1 MARLSITFSA
11 NRAKAQ
17 PYVNQFAAQGITAT
31 EGMARLRAAGIS
43 YRRTDFLADVRYFS
57 GAQRSG
63 NYIRSIPRR
72 ARFNPGRLE
81 VARGTLPKR
90 YRIIVENDVLLIDGR
105 RSKITTAV
113 DTDDIEIR
121 QQIENLSVEDV
132 SDKDKYEEVEE
143 ILASRVVEG
152 WKSGTA

>member
-31 EGMARLRAAGIS
+31 EGMVRLRAAGIS

-63 NYIRSIPRR
+63 TYVRSIPRR
-72 ARFNPGRLE
+72 GRFNPDRLE
-81 VARGTLPKR
+81 TVRGTIPKR
-90 YRIIVENDVLLIDGR
+90 YRFIVENDVLLVDGR
-105 RSKITTAV
+105 RKKITVAV
-113 DTDDIEIR
+113 DDDDINTR
-121 QQIENLSVEDV
+121 GQIESTAMEDV
-132 SDKDKYEEVEE
+132 GDEEKYEDVAEVLE
-143 ILASRVVEG
+143 SRIVEG
-152 WKSGTA
+152 WVSGAT